1 LIFLPSQ
8 QDNSFFTLTVIINK
22 ISNALYAHDFDQD
35 KIYGELKPAHE
46 EDFWVHLKN
55 DFSHPFGRDISTA
68 FFGKSLY
75 LVF

>member
-1 LIFLPSQ
+1 M
-8 QDNSFFTLTVIINK
+8 IINK

-46 EDFWVHLKN
+46 EDFGVHLKN

-68 FFGKSLY
+68 FFVRG
-75 LVF
+75 V